1 MLLYGNNK
9 NQNVLQF
16 GGLYTHAKFQVILLV
31 NFKDMSNFNTCRNAV
46 GLRGRHHYHT
56 CVLVCVGGGGGG
68 GGGGGDTAQER
79 KSLSKIGSRHLSSF
93 LTTFQIKQSS
103 F

>member
-56 CVLVCVGGGGGG
+56 CVLVYVGGIQLKNGNRY
-68 GGGGGDTAQER
+68 R
-79 KSLSKIGSRHLSSF
+79 K
-93 LTTFQIKQSS
+93 
-103 F
+103 

>member
-31 NFKDMSNFNTCRNAV
+31 NFKDMSNFNTC
-46 GLRGRHHYHT
+46 GR
-56 CVLVCVGGGGGG
+56 
-68 GGGGGDTAQER
+68 DTAQER
-79 KSLSKIGSRHLSSF
+79 KSLSKIGSRHLS
-93 LTTFQIKQSS
+93 
-103 F
+103 

>member
-68 GGGGGDTAQER
+68 GEGQKR
-79 KSLSKIGSRHLSSF
+79 PF
-93 LTTFQIKQSS
+93 KQNKVH
-103 F
+103 FKG